1 MQPYHLHN
9 ASNDCILT
17 CSLQVIKL
25 NEMKNRAKSQRLKC
39 RSHCPVSFGLESM
52 GDRWSL
58 LIIRDIV
65 FYGKRTYG
73 ELLKAEERIA
83 TNILASRLEFLEG
96 IGVLT
101 KSPHGEDARK
111 DIYSLT
117 EKGLDL
123 IPILFEV
130 VRWSAKHDP
139 LSDARRQPGFLRQL
153 RTKSEELNKKTRALV
168 RAGECLFSKPVQP

>member
-1 MQPYHLHN
+1 
-9 ASNDCILT
+9 
-17 CSLQVIKL
+17 
-25 NEMKNRAKSQRLKC
+25 MKKRVKSQRLKC

-58 LIIRDIV
+58 LIIRDII
-65 FYGKRTYG
+65 FFGKRTYG
-73 ELLKAEERIA
+73 EFLRAEERIA
-83 TNILASRLEFLEG
+83 TNILASRLQFLEG

-123 IPILFEV
+123 IPILFEM
-130 VRWSAKHDP
+130 VRWSAKHDA
-139 LSDARRQPGFLRQL
+139 LSEARQRPEFLRQL
-153 RTKSEELNKKTRALV
+153 RNNSEELNKKTRALV
-168 RAGECLFSKPVQP
+168 RGGECLFSASRPTFL

>member
-1 MQPYHLHN
+1 
-9 ASNDCILT
+9 
-17 CSLQVIKL
+17 
-25 NEMKNRAKSQRLKC
+25 
-39 RSHCPVSFGLESM
+39 M

-58 LIIRDIV
+58 LIIRDII
-65 FYGKRTYG
+65 FFGKRTYG
-73 ELLKAEERIA
+73 EFLRAEERIA
-83 TNILASRLEFLEG
+83 TNILASRLQFLEG

-123 IPILFEV
+123 IPILFEM

-139 LSDARRQPGFLRQL
+139 LSEARRRPEFLRRL
-153 RTKSEELNKKTRALV
+153 RTNSEELNKKTRALV
-168 RAGECLFSKPVQP
+168 RAGECLFSKQPRAATITDSRISGKIEGDQADGLSIFCPLHQRQ